1 MAYVVTRRV
10 INRMT
15 FLGAALMLLVGLA
28 IPSLSEA
35 ATPKPKGAKSKLITL
50 LILGDSLTAGF
61 GLPAEQAFPSRLEA
75 ALRKKGHTIKVI
87 NSGISGDTTAGGR
100 ARLGWAL
107 AAKPTHAIV
116 ELGANDGLRALD
128 PKRTRENIGA
138 ILKKLKEKG
147 IPTLLTGMYAPP
159 NLGRTYGDAFNSI
172 FPDMAKK
179 HGAALYPFFLDG
191 VALDPKLNQRDLI
204 HPNKVGVDVIVRRIL
219 PYVEKL
225 IRQQSARTTN

>member
-1 MAYVVTRRV
+1 MFAVGV
-10 INRMT
+10 ILPVSSNSAR
-15 FLGAALMLLVGLA
+15 AEKKPNVKILV
-28 IPSLSEA
+28 
-35 ATPKPKGAKSKLITL
+35 
-50 LILGDSLTAGF
+50 LGDSLTAGF
-61 GLPAEQAFPSRLEA
+61 GLPAEHSFPSRLQD
-75 ALRKKGHTIKVI
+75 ALRKAGLNVTVI
-87 NSGISGDTTAGGR
+87 NSGISGDTSAGGR

-138 ILKKLKEKG
+138 ILKHLKEKG

-159 NLGRTYGDAFNSI
+159 NLGPTYGKAFNSI

-179 HGAALYPFFLDG
+179 YGAALYPFFLDG

-204 HPNKVGVDVIVRRIL
+204 HPNKKGVEVIVKRIL
-219 PYVEKL
+219 PYVKKL
-225 IRQQSARTTN
+225 VAQKSGLAAK